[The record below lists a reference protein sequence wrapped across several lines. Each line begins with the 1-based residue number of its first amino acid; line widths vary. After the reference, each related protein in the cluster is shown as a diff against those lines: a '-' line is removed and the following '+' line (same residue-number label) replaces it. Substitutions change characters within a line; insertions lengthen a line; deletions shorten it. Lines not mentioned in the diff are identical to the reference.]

1 MNLARTGAGSAAFC
15 PSTQLSTFV
24 QSQPVANPG
33 FNTVRF
39 EGVGGCVE
47 HGWWPLQRRG
57 GFMTVSKPGS
67 ICLTFSRHPKCE
79 AFTGGR
85 ASFRS
90 VEPGCVGIAGPEPIT
105 WCAVDEPS
113 ETVELVATPEFRAS
127 IADEMGVGAD
137 SGMADLHGGT
147 DPVVWAIAAQA
158 RSALRS
164 AEGLQGLECE
174 ALLWHVYRHVFAAR
188 FGGRARSKG
197 EGKLDA
203 RRRERIVEFIEA
215 HLHDPGLTID
225 ALAGVAAL
233 SRFHFIRAF
242 ERTLRMPPHRYV
254 RARRLERIRELIA
267 HGVEP
272 SLAAAHYGLT
282 HGRHFRAAY
291 HRHHGLAPGESVA
304 EMLVLS
310 P

>member
-1 MNLARTGAGSAAFC
+1 MDIPN
-15 PSTQLSTFV
+15 
-24 QSQPVANPG
+24 

-39 EGVGGCVE
+39 KGAVGFVE

-57 GFMTVSKPGS
+57 GFVTVSAPGS

-85 ASFRS
+85 SSFRS

-113 ETVELVATPEFRAS
+113 ETVELVATPEFRAT
-127 IADEMGVGAD
+127 IANEMGVGAD

-147 DPVVWAIAAQA
+147 DPVVWAIAVHT

-174 ALLWHVYRHVFAAR
+174 AVLWHVYRHVFATR
-188 FGGRARSKG
+188 FGGRMRRKG
-197 EGKLDA
+197 VGKLDA
-203 RRRERIVEFIEA
+203 RRLTRIVEFIES
-215 HLHDPGLTID
+215 HLHDAALTID
-225 ALAGVAAL
+225 ALASVASL
-233 SRFHFIRAF
+233 SRFHFIRSF
-242 ERTLRMPPHRYV
+242 QRTLRMPPHRYV

-267 HGVEP
+267 RGVEP
-272 SLAAAHYGLT
+272 SLAAAQYGLT
-282 HGRHFRAAY
+282 HRGHFSSAY
-291 HRHHGLAPGESVA
+291 RRHHGLAPSENIA
-304 EMLVLS
+304 KMLDL
-310 P
+310 PR